1 MSKLENYYGKF
12 CEDKRLLSRHGQV
25 EYTTSMKYIHKYLK
39 PKDRILDIGAGT
51 GRYSVALSNE
61 GYEVDA
67 IELVKYNL
75 GVLKAKKSNVK
86 AYQGTALD
94 LSRYQDETFDITLL
108 FGPMYH
114 LFSYEDKLKAIS
126 EAKRVTKTN
135 GIIFVAYVMNEY
147 SVLVHGFRDGH
158 IKESLESGKLDETF
172 QTQTNIDDLY
182 SYIRLNTINKLN
194 EDVAKAMDTMLD
206 REILVSDSTVSSIRM
221 KLDEFVKPE
230 DMVSV
235 RMKNENYHEKLT
247 GEFYENEQPI
257 IDAFNEGYLYLIE
270 EYGWKSNA
278 DVITPFINFHRI
290 AVPTPKT
297 EENPSGIDI
306 YYTFDTSQPHDAEED
321 WAWNSDQMERMN

>member
-39 PKDRILDIGAGT
+39 PEDRILDIGAGT

-61 GYEVDA
+61 GYQVDA

-94 LSRYQDETFDITLL
+94 LSRYQDNTFDVTLL

-114 LFSYEDKLKAIS
+114 LFSYEDKLKALS
-126 EAKRVTKTN
+126 EAKRVTKKD

-158 IKESLESGKLDETF
+158 IKESLEAKKLDETF

-182 SYIRLNTINKLN
+182 SYIRLDTINQLNSNSYYKENEGFYFVTEAYWKSQKKLIKITYFDYELN
-194 EDVAKAMDTMLD
+194 EL
-206 REILVSDSTVSSIRM
+206 
-221 KLDEFVKPE
+221 
-230 DMVSV
+230 
-235 RMKNENYHEKLT
+235 
-247 GEFYENEQPI
+247 I
-257 IDAFNEGYLYLIE
+257 IDIVDEHYQI
-270 EYGWKSNA
+270 
-278 DVITPFINFHRI
+278 
-290 AVPTPKT
+290 PK
-297 EENPSGIDI
+297 EFRESKKL
-306 YYTFDTSQPHDAEED
+306 F
-321 WAWNSDQMERMN
+321 

>member
-67 IELVKYNL
+67 IEIVKYNL

-182 SYIRLNTINKLN
+182 S
-194 EDVAKAMDTMLD
+194 
-206 REILVSDSTVSSIRM
+206 
-221 KLDEFVKPE
+221 
-230 DMVSV
+230 
-235 RMKNENYHEKLT
+235 
-247 GEFYENEQPI
+247 
-257 IDAFNEGYLYLIE
+257 
-270 EYGWKSNA
+270 
-278 DVITPFINFHRI
+278 
-290 AVPTPKT
+290 
-297 EENPSGIDI
+297 
-306 YYTFDTSQPHDAEED
+306 
-321 WAWNSDQMERMN
+321 

>member
-39 PKDRILDIGAGT
+39 PENRILDIGAGT

-61 GYEVDA
+61 GYQVDA

-94 LSRYQDETFDITLL
+94 LSRYQDNTFDITLL

-114 LFSYEDKLKAIS
+114 LFSYEDKLKALS
-126 EAKRVTKTN
+126 EAKRVTKAN

-158 IKESLESGKLDETF
+158 IKESLNNGKLDETF

-182 SYIRLNTINKLN
+182 SYIRLDTINKLN
-194 EDVAKAMDTMLD
+194 EEVGLERIQIIAADGPSDYMRPILNKMDDETFELF
-206 REILVSDSTVSSIRM
+206 IKYHLSTCERQELIGASS
-221 KLDEFVKPE
+221 
-230 DMVSV
+230 
-235 RMKNENYHEKLT
+235 HT
-247 GEFYENEQPI
+247 
-257 IDAFNEGYLYLIE
+257 
-270 EYGWKSNA
+270 
-278 DVITPFINFHRI
+278 
-290 AVPTPKT
+290 
-297 EENPSGIDI
+297 IDI
-306 YYTFDTSQPHDAEED
+306 LKKLCHFCGIIFILYIPLLKLRNSMQLILEIDFYLSMPKQSQL
-321 WAWNSDQMERMN
+321 